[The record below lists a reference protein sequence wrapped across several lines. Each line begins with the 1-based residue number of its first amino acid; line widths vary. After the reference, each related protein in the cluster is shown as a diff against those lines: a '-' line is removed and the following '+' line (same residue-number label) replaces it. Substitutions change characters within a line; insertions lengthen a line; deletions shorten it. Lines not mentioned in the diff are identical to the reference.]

1 MKVAF
6 FASEVTPYAKTGGLA
21 DVVGALPKHLAK
33 AGHEVKVFIPLYR
46 EVRSKGLPLLRA
58 AADLTFDW
66 DGGPAIFSVW
76 EEPTGRATVYFIEK
90 NDYFEREG
98 LYGTPAGDFPDNGE
112 RFAFFSRAALEA
124 LRALNFSPDII
135 HLHDWQTAL
144 APAYLKF
151 VYGDDPFFRK
161 TRTLFTI
168 HNLAYQGLAD
178 RGILGRVGLPPLLFH
193 PEALEF
199 FGQVNFLKAG
209 LLYASAINTVS
220 PRYSREIQTPEFGCG
235 LDGLVRMRSDQLF
248 GILNGVDYSA
258 WNPSSDPAI
267 ARTYSAEDPAGK
279 AACKTAL
286 LTRLGLPPFPNDLP
300 VVGLVTRLAGQKG
313 IDLLVEAL
321 GGLFGL
327 GLRLVLL
334 GQGEAGIQDM
344 LRAAAARYPSFFGL
358 RIAYDDDL
366 AHAIFAGSDIFLIP
380 SRYEPCGLT
389 QMYSLKYGAVPV
401 VRATGGLDDTVQDY
415 DPVSGTG
422 NGFKFEAADPAAL
435 VKAVRRAVGLY
446 SRKPAWSKLVRAGM
460 ESDFSW
466 DRAAGEYQAL
476 YRKLVPN

>member
-1 MKVAF
+1 
-6 FASEVTPYAKTGGLA
+6 
-21 DVVGALPKHLAK
+21 
-33 AGHEVKVFIPLYR
+33 
-46 EVRSKGLPLLRA
+46 
-58 AADLTFDW
+58 
-66 DGGPAIFSVW
+66 
-76 EEPTGRATVYFIEK
+76 
-90 NDYFEREG
+90 
-98 LYGTPAGDFPDNGE
+98 
-112 RFAFFSRAALEA
+112 
-124 LRALNFSPDII
+124 
-135 HLHDWQTAL
+135 
-144 APAYLKF
+144 
-151 VYGDDPFFRK
+151 
-161 TRTLFTI
+161 
-168 HNLAYQGLAD
+168 
-178 RGILGRVGLPPLLFH
+178 
-193 PEALEF
+193 
-199 FGQVNFLKAG
+199 
-209 LLYASAINTVS
+209 
-220 PRYSREIQTPEFGCG
+220 
-235 LDGLVRMRSDQLF
+235 MRSDQLF